1 MTLTVFSCG
10 GMMYCNDVY
19 LLLAISFLENYG
31 WFLLFGLIFVYV
43 VWKRVE
49 PKYRRWEQKRRET
62 EEFLNTG

>member
-1 MTLTVFSCG
+1 
-10 GMMYCNDVY
+10 MMYCNGVY